1 MIKCFLFLIFPLI
14 SQQLMIVLQK
24 NHQLCIDKEIDSDDT
39 IKISFIFSGNKQD
52 VNEAILKGPHSLIH
66 YSNKLENKFK
76 PNDDFSL
83 KVQYAGTYYFCFTSN
98 DDYSSVVSFEFI
110 TLKES
115 GHLLEI
121 AKGEVL
127 DDIYKNITQVSY
139 LFEEIEKNLNFYIER
154 KDTHSKLINDIIN
167 LIQKLSFYKILIII
181 LLAILQIYI
190 IKHFFKL
197 DKRIFISDNAGK
209 EYII

>member
-1 MIKCFLFLIFPLI
+1 MIKCFLFLILPYL
-14 SQQLMIVLQK
+14 SLQLMIVLHK
-24 NHQLCIDKEIDSDDT
+24 NNQLCIDKEIDSDDT
-39 IKISFIFSGNKQD
+39 IKISFMFSGDKQD
-52 VNEAILKGPHSLIH
+52 VNEAILKGPHSLVH
-66 YSNKLENKFK
+66 YSNKLDNKFK
-76 PNDDFSL
+76 PNDEFSL
-83 KVQYAGTYYFCFTSN
+83 KVENPGTYYLCFTSKY
-98 DDYSSVVSFEFI
+98 DSTSIVSFEFL

-121 AKGEVL
+121 AKGDVF

-154 KDTHSKLINDIIN
+154 KETHSKLINDIIN
-167 LIQKLSFYKILIII
+167 LIQKLSFYKILIIFF
-181 LLAILQIYI
+181 LAILQIYI

-197 DKRIFISDNAGK
+197 DTRIFISDNAGK